1 MADTGYRIG
10 DLALSARERR
20 PAGRPRGIIL
30 ALHGGGYGAGYWDF
44 PPTSLLDVAAER
56 GHLGVAIDRPGY
68 GAAFDRPMPLAEQA
82 DAMLDLADELR
93 AREGGVPLLL
103 AGHSMGGILALTAAA
118 RPRAATALAAIDA
131 CGVPLRYTD
140 AMQAALDARRLNAG
154 ETHFPALGD
163 AHARQ
168 AFFGADADFDP
179 AALAYDAALR
189 APVPGAELPDAA
201 DAPRNLPALMRRITL
216 PVRLSF
222 AADEASSVADAAVA
236 AEARAHLAA
245 SRRALVRFEA
255 HSGHNI
261 SLHHVGRAFHHA
273 TIDWLE
279 EAAA

>member
-10 DLALSARERR
+10 DLALSARERK

-82 DAMLDLADELR
+82 GVILDLAEMLR

-103 AGHSMGGILALTAAA
+103 AGHSMGGILALVAAA
-118 RPRAATALAAIDA
+118 LPRAAESVTAIDA
-131 CGVPLRYTD
+131 CGVPLRYAD
-140 AMQAALDARRLNAG
+140 AMQAALDARRLGAG

-163 AHARQ
+163 AQARH
-168 AFFGADADFDP
+168 AFFGA
-179 AALAYDAALR
+179 
-189 APVPGAELPDAA
+189 G
-201 DAPRNLPALMRRITL
+201 DAPRDLPARMRAITL
-216 PVRLSF
+216 PVRLTF
-222 AADEASSVADAAVA
+222 AAAEASSIASAEVA
-236 AEARAHLAA
+236 ATARGQWIA
-245 SRRALVRFEA
+245 SPRSVVRFEPDT
-255 HSGHNI
+255 GHNI

-273 TIDWLE
+273 MIDWLE
-279 EAAA
+279 DSTA

>member
-10 DLALSARERR
+10 DLALSARERK

-82 DAMLDLADELR
+82 AVILDLAEMLR

-103 AGHSMGGILALTAAA
+103 AGHSMGGVLALVAAA
-118 RPRAATALAAIDA
+118 LPRAAESVTAIDA
-131 CGVPLRYTD
+131 CGVPLRYAD
-140 AMQAALDARRLNAG
+140 AMQAALDARRLGAG

-163 AHARQ
+163 AQARH

-179 AALAYDAALR
+179 AALTYDARLR
-189 APVPGAELPDAA
+189 VPVPGAELPDAA
-201 DAPRNLPALMRRITL
+201 NAPRDLPARMRAIAL
-216 PVRLSF
+216 PVRLTF
-222 AADEASSVADAAVA
+222 AAAEASSIASAEVA
-236 AEARAHLAA
+236 ATARGQWIA
-245 SRRALVRFEA
+245 SPRSVVRFEPDT
-255 HSGHNI
+255 GHNI

-273 TIDWLE
+273 MIDWLE
-279 EAAA
+279 DSTA